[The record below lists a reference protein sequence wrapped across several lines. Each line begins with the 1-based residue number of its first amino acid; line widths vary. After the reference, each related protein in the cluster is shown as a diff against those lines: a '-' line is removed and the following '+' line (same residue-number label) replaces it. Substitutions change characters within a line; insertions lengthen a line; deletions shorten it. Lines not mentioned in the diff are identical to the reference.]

1 MAGVQTRQNRQLTAP
16 AVFLRINFMKTS
28 DNGRAFIRAREG
40 VKLAAYQDGG
50 GVWTIGYG
58 HTRGVKQ
65 GQVINHEQADEFLAG
80 DLRQVDSC
88 ISERVTV
95 VLNQNQFDAL
105 ASFVFNVGRR
115 AFSDST
121 LLKKLNE
128 GNYRAAADQFT
139 RWVYDN
145 NQFVQGLYNR
155 RVAERDL
162 FLS

>member
-1 MAGVQTRQNRQLTAP
+1 
-16 AVFLRINFMKTS
+16 MKVS

-65 GQVINHEQADEFLAG
+65 GQVINHEQADEFLDS
-80 DLRQVDSC
+80 DLRQVESC

-95 VLNQNQFDAL
+95 PLNQNQFDAL
-105 ASFVFNVGRR
+105 VSFVFNVGRQ

-145 NQFVQGLYNR
+145 DKFVQGLYNR
-155 RVAERDL
+155 RVAEREL
-162 FLS
+162 FLL

>member
-1 MAGVQTRQNRQLTAP
+1 
-16 AVFLRINFMKTS
+16 MKAS

-65 GQVINHEQADEFLAG
+65 GQVINHEQADEFLDS
-80 DLRQVDSC
+80 DLRQVESC

-95 VLNQNQFDAL
+95 ALNQNQFDAL
-105 ASFVFNVGRR
+105 VSFVFNVGRQ

-145 NQFVQGLYNR
+145 DQFVQGLYNR

>member
-1 MAGVQTRQNRQLTAP
+1 
-16 AVFLRINFMKTS
+16 MKTS

-65 GQVINHEQADEFLAG
+65 GQVINHEQADEFLDS
-80 DLRQVDSC
+80 DLRQVESC
-88 ISERVTV
+88 ISERVTAP
-95 VLNQNQFDAL
+95 LNQNQFDAL
-105 ASFVFNVGRR
+105 VSFVFNVGRQ

-145 NQFVQGLYNR
+145 DQFVQGLHNR

-162 FLS
+162 FLL

>member
-1 MAGVQTRQNRQLTAP
+1 
-16 AVFLRINFMKTS
+16 MKTS

-65 GQVINHEQADEFLAG
+65 GQVIIHEQADEFLDS
-80 DLRQVDSC
+80 DLRQVESC

-95 VLNQNQFDAL
+95 ALNQNQFDAL
-105 ASFVFNVGRR
+105 VSFVFNVGRQ

-145 NQFVQGLYNR
+145 DQFVQGLYNR

-162 FLS
+162 FLL

>member
-1 MAGVQTRQNRQLTAP
+1 
-16 AVFLRINFMKTS
+16 MKVS

-65 GQVINHEQADEFLAG
+65 GQVINHEQADEFLDS
-80 DLRQVDSC
+80 DLRQVESC

-95 VLNQNQFDAL
+95 PLNQNQFDAL
-105 ASFVFNVGRR
+105 VSFVFNVGRQ

-145 NQFVQGLYNR
+145 DKFVQGLYNR

-162 FLS
+162 FLL

>member
-1 MAGVQTRQNRQLTAP
+1 
-16 AVFLRINFMKTS
+16 MKAS

-65 GQVINHEQADEFLAG
+65 GQVINHEQADEFLDN
-80 DLRQVDSC
+80 DLRQVESC

-95 VLNQNQFDAL
+95 PLNQNQFDAL
-105 ASFVFNVGRR
+105 VSFVFNVGRQ

-145 NQFVQGLYNR
+145 DKFVQGLYNR

-162 FLS
+162 FLL

>member
-1 MAGVQTRQNRQLTAP
+1 
-16 AVFLRINFMKTS
+16 MKVS
-28 DNGRAFIRAREG
+28 DNGRAFIRAHEG

-65 GQVINHEQADEFLAG
+65 GQVINHEQADEFLNN
-80 DLRQVDSC
+80 DLRQVESC

-95 VLNQNQFDAL
+95 ALNQNQFDAL
-105 ASFVFNVGRR
+105 VSFVFNVGRQ

-128 GNYRAAADQFT
+128 DNYRAAADQFT

-145 NQFVQGLYNR
+145 DKFVQGLYNR

-162 FLS
+162 FLL

>member
-1 MAGVQTRQNRQLTAP
+1 
-16 AVFLRINFMKTS
+16 MKTS

-65 GQVINHEQADEFLAG
+65 GQVINHEQADEFLDS
-80 DLRQVDSC
+80 DLRQVESC

-95 VLNQNQFDAL
+95 ALNQNQFDAL
-105 ASFVFNVGRR
+105 VSFVFNVGRQ

-145 NQFVQGLYNR
+145 DKFVQGLYNR

-162 FLS
+162 FLL

>member
-1 MAGVQTRQNRQLTAP
+1 
-16 AVFLRINFMKTS
+16 MKTS

-65 GQVINHEQADEFLAG
+65 GQVINHEQADEFLDS
-80 DLRQVDSC
+80 DLRQVESC

-95 VLNQNQFDAL
+95 ALNQNQFDAL
-105 ASFVFNVGRR
+105 VSFVFNVGRQ

-145 NQFVQGLYNR
+145 DQFVQGLYNR

-162 FLS
+162 FIS

>member
-1 MAGVQTRQNRQLTAP
+1 
-16 AVFLRINFMKTS
+16 MKVS

-40 VKLAAYQDGG
+40 VKLVAYQDGG

-65 GQVINHEQADEFLAG
+65 GQVINHEQADEFLNN
-80 DLRQVDSC
+80 DLRQVESC

-95 VLNQNQFDAL
+95 ALNQNQFDAL
-105 ASFVFNVGRR
+105 VSFVFNVGRQ

-145 NQFVQGLYNR
+145 DQFVQGLYNR

-162 FLS
+162 FLL

>member
-1 MAGVQTRQNRQLTAP
+1 
-16 AVFLRINFMKTS
+16 MKVS

-65 GQVINHEQADEFLAG
+65 GQVINHEQADEFLDS
-80 DLRQVDSC
+80 DLRQVESC

-95 VLNQNQFDAL
+95 PLNQNQFDAL
-105 ASFVFNVGRR
+105 VSFVFNVGRQ

-145 NQFVQGLYNR
+145 DQFVQGLYNR

>member
-1 MAGVQTRQNRQLTAP
+1 
-16 AVFLRINFMKTS
+16 MKAS

-65 GQVINHEQADEFLAG
+65 GQVINHEQADEFLNN
-80 DLRQVDSC
+80 DLRQVESC

-95 VLNQNQFDAL
+95 ALNQNQFDAL
-105 ASFVFNVGRR
+105 VSFVFNVGRQ

-145 NQFVQGLYNR
+145 DQFVQGLHNR

-162 FLS
+162 FLL

>member
-1 MAGVQTRQNRQLTAP
+1 
-16 AVFLRINFMKTS
+16 MKVS
-28 DNGRAFIRAREG
+28 DKGRAFIRAREG

-65 GQVINHEQADEFLAG
+65 GQVINHEQADEFLNN
-80 DLRQVDSC
+80 DLRQVESC

-95 VLNQNQFDAL
+95 ALNQNQFDAL
-105 ASFVFNVGRR
+105 VSFVFNIGRQ

-128 GNYRAAADQFT
+128 GKYRAAADQFT

-145 NQFVQGLYNR
+145 DKFVQGLYNR

>member
-1 MAGVQTRQNRQLTAP
+1 
-16 AVFLRINFMKTS
+16 MKTS

-65 GQVINHEQADEFLAG
+65 GQVINHEQADEFLDS
-80 DLRQVDSC
+80 DLRQVESC
-88 ISERVTV
+88 ISERVTAA
-95 VLNQNQFDAL
+95 LNQNQFDAL
-105 ASFVFNVGRR
+105 VSFVFNVGRQ

-145 NQFVQGLYNR
+145 DKFVQGLYNR

>member
-1 MAGVQTRQNRQLTAP
+1 
-16 AVFLRINFMKTS
+16 MKAS
-28 DNGRAFIRAREG
+28 ANGRAFIRAREG

-65 GQVINHEQADEFLAG
+65 GQVINHEQADEFLDN
-80 DLRQVDSC
+80 DLRQVESC

-95 VLNQNQFDAL
+95 PLNQNQFDAL
-105 ASFVFNVGRR
+105 VSFVFNVGRQ

-145 NQFVQGLYNR
+145 DQFVQGLYNR

>member
-1 MAGVQTRQNRQLTAP
+1 
-16 AVFLRINFMKTS
+16 MKVS

-65 GQVINHEQADEFLAG
+65 GQVINHEQADEFLDS
-80 DLRQVDSC
+80 DLRQVESC

-95 VLNQNQFDAL
+95 ALNQNQFDAL
-105 ASFVFNVGRR
+105 VSFVFNVGRQ

-145 NQFVQGLYNR
+145 DQFVQGLYNR

>member
-1 MAGVQTRQNRQLTAP
+1 
-16 AVFLRINFMKTS
+16 MKAS

-65 GQVINHEQADEFLAG
+65 GQVINHEQADEFLDS
-80 DLRQVDSC
+80 DLRQVESC

-95 VLNQNQFDAL
+95 ALNQNQFDAL
-105 ASFVFNVGRR
+105 VSFVFNVGRQ

-145 NQFVQGLYNR
+145 DKFVQGLYNR

-162 FLS
+162 FLL

>member
-1 MAGVQTRQNRQLTAP
+1 
-16 AVFLRINFMKTS
+16 MKTS
-28 DNGRAFIRAREG
+28 DNGRAFIRAGEG
-40 VKLAAYQDGG
+40 VQLAAYQDGG

-65 GQVINHEQADEFLAG
+65 GQVINHEQADEFLNN
-80 DLRQVDSC
+80 DLRQVESC

-95 VLNQNQFDAL
+95 PLNQNQFDAL
-105 ASFVFNVGRR
+105 VSFVFNVGRQ

-145 NQFVQGLYNR
+145 DKFVQGLYNR

-162 FLS
+162 FLL

>member
-1 MAGVQTRQNRQLTAP
+1 
-16 AVFLRINFMKTS
+16 MKTS

-65 GQVINHEQADEFLAG
+65 GQVINHEQADEFLNN
-80 DLRQVDSC
+80 DLRQVESC

-95 VLNQNQFDAL
+95 ALNQNQFDAL
-105 ASFVFNVGRR
+105 VSFVFNVGRQ

-128 GNYRAAADQFT
+128 GKYRAAADQFT

-145 NQFVQGLYNR
+145 DQFVQGLYNR

>member
-1 MAGVQTRQNRQLTAP
+1 
-16 AVFLRINFMKTS
+16 MKTS
-28 DNGRAFIRAREG
+28 NDGLDFIRAREG

-65 GQVINHEQADEFLAG
+65 GQVINHEQADEFLNN
-80 DLRQVDSC
+80 DLRQVESC

-95 VLNQNQFDAL
+95 ALNQNQFDAL
-105 ASFVFNVGRR
+105 VSFVFNVGRQ

-145 NQFVQGLYNR
+145 DKFVQGLYNR

>member
-1 MAGVQTRQNRQLTAP
+1 
-16 AVFLRINFMKTS
+16 MKTS

-65 GQVINHEQADEFLAG
+65 GQVINHEQADEFLDS
-80 DLRQVDSC
+80 DLRQVESC

-95 VLNQNQFDAL
+95 ALNQNQFDAL
-105 ASFVFNVGRR
+105 VSFVFNVGRQ

-145 NQFVQGLYNR
+145 DKFVQGLYNR

>member
-1 MAGVQTRQNRQLTAP
+1 
-16 AVFLRINFMKTS
+16 MKAS

-65 GQVINHEQADEFLAG
+65 GQVINHEQADEFLDS
-80 DLRQVDSC
+80 DLRQVESC

-95 VLNQNQFDAL
+95 ALNQNQFDAL
-105 ASFVFNVGRR
+105 VSFVFNVGRQ

-145 NQFVQGLYNR
+145 DQFVQGLYNR

-162 FLS
+162 FLL

>member
-1 MAGVQTRQNRQLTAP
+1 
-16 AVFLRINFMKTS
+16 MKTS
-28 DNGRAFIRAREG
+28 NSGRAFIRAREG

-65 GQVINHEQADEFLAG
+65 GQVISHEQADEFLDD

-105 ASFVFNVGRR
+105 ASFVFNVGRQ

-128 GNYRAAADQFT
+128 GSYRAAADQFT

-145 NQFVQGLYNR
+145 DRFVQGLYNR

>member
-1 MAGVQTRQNRQLTAP
+1 
-16 AVFLRINFMKTS
+16 MKTS

-65 GQVINHEQADEFLAG
+65 GQVINHEQADEFLDN
-80 DLRQVDSC
+80 DLRQVESC

-95 VLNQNQFDAL
+95 ALNQNQFDAL
-105 ASFVFNVGRR
+105 VSFVFNVGRQ

-128 GNYRAAADQFT
+128 DNYRAAADQFT

-145 NQFVQGLYNR
+145 DKFVQGLYNR

-162 FLS
+162 FLL

>member
-1 MAGVQTRQNRQLTAP
+1 
-16 AVFLRINFMKTS
+16 MKAS

-58 HTRGVKQ
+58 HTRGVKR
-65 GQVINHEQADEFLAG
+65 GQVINHEQADEFLDS
-80 DLRQVDSC
+80 DLRQVESC

-95 VLNQNQFDAL
+95 ALNQNQFDAL
-105 ASFVFNVGRR
+105 VSFVFNVGRQ

-145 NQFVQGLYNR
+145 DKFVQGLYNR

-162 FLS
+162 FLL

>member
-1 MAGVQTRQNRQLTAP
+1 
-16 AVFLRINFMKTS
+16 MKTS

-65 GQVINHEQADEFLAG
+65 GQVINHEQADEFLDS
-80 DLRQVDSC
+80 DLRQVESC

-95 VLNQNQFDAL
+95 ALNQNQFDTL
-105 ASFVFNVGRR
+105 VSFVFNVGRQ

-145 NQFVQGLYNR
+145 DQFVQGLYNR

-162 FLS
+162 FLA

>member
-1 MAGVQTRQNRQLTAP
+1 
-16 AVFLRINFMKTS
+16 MKTS

-65 GQVINHEQADEFLAG
+65 GQVINHEQADEFLNN
-80 DLRQVDSC
+80 DLRQVESC

-95 VLNQNQFDAL
+95 ALNQNQFDAL
-105 ASFVFNVGRR
+105 VSFVFNVGRQ

-145 NQFVQGLYNR
+145 DQFVQGLYNR

-162 FLS
+162 FLL

>member
-1 MAGVQTRQNRQLTAP
+1 
-16 AVFLRINFMKTS
+16 MKAS

-65 GQVINHEQADEFLAG
+65 GQVINHEQADEFLDS
-80 DLRQVDSC
+80 DLRQVESC

-95 VLNQNQFDAL
+95 ALNQNQFDAL
-105 ASFVFNVGRR
+105 VSFVFNVGRQ

-145 NQFVQGLYNR
+145 DKFVQGLYNR

>member
-1 MAGVQTRQNRQLTAP
+1 
-16 AVFLRINFMKTS
+16 MKAS

-40 VKLAAYQDGG
+40 VKLAAYRDGG

-65 GQVINHEQADEFLAG
+65 GQVINHEQADEFLNN
-80 DLRQVDSC
+80 DLRQVESC

-95 VLNQNQFDAL
+95 ALNQNQFDAL
-105 ASFVFNVGRR
+105 VSFVFNVGRQ

-145 NQFVQGLYNR
+145 DQFVQGLYNR

-162 FLS
+162 FLL

>member
-1 MAGVQTRQNRQLTAP
+1 
-16 AVFLRINFMKTS
+16 MKAS

-65 GQVINHEQADEFLAG
+65 GQVINHEQADEFLDS
-80 DLRQVDSC
+80 DLRQVESC
-88 ISERVTV
+88 ISKRVTV
-95 VLNQNQFDAL
+95 ALNQNQFDAL
-105 ASFVFNVGRR
+105 VSFVFNVGRQ

-145 NQFVQGLYNR
+145 DQFVQGLYNR

-162 FLS
+162 FLL

>member
-1 MAGVQTRQNRQLTAP
+1 
-16 AVFLRINFMKTS
+16 MKTS

-65 GQVINHEQADEFLAG
+65 GQVINHEQADEFLNN
-80 DLRQVDSC
+80 DLRQVESC

-95 VLNQNQFDAL
+95 ALNQNQFDAL
-105 ASFVFNVGRR
+105 VSFVFNVGRQ

-128 GNYRAAADQFT
+128 DNYRAAADQFT

-145 NQFVQGLYNR
+145 DKFVQGLYNR

-162 FLS
+162 FLL

>member
-1 MAGVQTRQNRQLTAP
+1 
-16 AVFLRINFMKTS
+16 MKTS
-28 DNGRAFIRAREG
+28 DNGRAFIRAGEG

-65 GQVINHEQADEFLAG
+65 GQVINHEQADEFLNN
-80 DLRQVDSC
+80 DLRQVESC

-95 VLNQNQFDAL
+95 ALNQNQFDAL
-105 ASFVFNVGRR
+105 VSFVFNVGRQ

-128 GNYRAAADQFT
+128 GKYRAAADQFT

-145 NQFVQGLYNR
+145 DQFVQGLYNR